1 MKSLAALAAWCL
13 AVCLGAY
20 AWLLRRA
27 ALEAADLA
35 VKQGVLKVMLFYGS
49 LSCIALAVFLG
60 LGRERLRLLVF
71 VPAVI
76 VVAAGW
82 EIQRIWT
89 DAFP

>member
-1 MKSLAALAAWCL
+1 MKTLTALAAWCL

-35 VKQGVLKVMLFYGS
+35 VRQGVVKVMLFYAS

-60 LGRERLRLLVF
+60 LGRDRLRLLVF
-71 VPAVI
+71 APAVI

-82 EIQRIWT
+82 EIQRIWP